1 MIHGQQTRE
10 AFKMKILVFAHL
22 QEQIGTSELEL
33 DWEAQTVQTFK
44 EAFQQSYGIDS
55 LDQVMIAVNEEF
67 ARSQAMIQKNDVVA
81 LIPPVSGG

>member
-1 MIHGQQTRE
+1 
-10 AFKMKILVFAHL
+10 MKILVFAHL

-55 LDQVMIAVNEEF
+55 LDQVMIAVNGEF

>member
-1 MIHGQQTRE
+1 
-10 AFKMKILVFAHL
+10 MKILVFAHL
-22 QEQIGTSELEL
+22 QEQLGTSELEL

-67 ARSQAMIQKNDVVA
+67 ARGQAMIQKDDVVA

>member
-1 MIHGQQTRE
+1 
-10 AFKMKILVFAHL
+10 MKILVFAHL
-22 QEQIGTSELEL
+22 QEQLGTSELEL

-44 EAFQQSYGIDS
+44 EVFQQSYGIDS

-67 ARSQAMIQKNDVVA
+67 ERGQAMIQKDDVVA

>member
-1 MIHGQQTRE
+1 
-10 AFKMKILVFAHL
+10 MKILVFAHL
-22 QEQIGTSELEL
+22 QEQLGTSELEL

-67 ARSQAMIQKNDVVA
+67 ARGQSMIQKDDVVA

>member
-1 MIHGQQTRE
+1 
-10 AFKMKILVFAHL
+10 MKILVFAHL

>member
-1 MIHGQQTRE
+1 
-10 AFKMKILVFAHL
+10 MKILVFAHL
-22 QEQIGTSELEL
+22 QEQVGTSELEL
-33 DWEAQTVQTFK
+33 NWEAQTVQTFK

-67 ARSQAMIQKNDVVA
+67 ARGQDMIQKDDVVA

>member
-1 MIHGQQTRE
+1 
-10 AFKMKILVFAHL
+10 MKILVFAYL
-22 QEQIGTSELEL
+22 QEQLGTSELEL

-67 ARSQAMIQKNDVVA
+67 ARGQSMIQKDDVVA

>member
-1 MIHGQQTRE
+1 
-10 AFKMKILVFAHL
+10 MKILVFAHL
-22 QEQIGTSELEL
+22 QEQLDTSELEL

-67 ARSQAMIQKNDVVA
+67 ARGQAMIQKDDVVA